1 MEELKIEIRERGTF
15 ELLSDEIEKI
25 MRREKGEE
33 AVFKEQEKLRESAK
47 KLQGMIDERKIVN
60 EKEKRRI
67 LNEVTKEQVSPLCI
81 YIFFSRTSVE
91 IFNFQQFWN
100 NTQDKVEKLKLIS
113 SMELEYATEWE
124 KARYEQNLLRCDMEV
139 GKLEKVLNDRRVREK
154 NERRVHAQ
162 LTKFLIQETAVSI
175 ISAQL
180 S

>member
-1 MEELKIEIRERGTF
+1 MISLKFFNSLYTKRIMEELKIEIRERGTF

-91 IFNFQQFWN
+91 IFNFQQF
-100 NTQDKVEKLKLIS
+100 
-113 SMELEYATEWE
+113 
-124 KARYEQNLLRCDMEV
+124 
-139 GKLEKVLNDRRVREK
+139 
-154 NERRVHAQ
+154 
-162 LTKFLIQETAVSI
+162 
-175 ISAQL
+175 
-180 S
+180 